1 MPGSKRVL
9 VGFLSTLAWPV
20 LLIALLVTSANLV
33 VNNLNHVGDLAS
45 TVVKEVSANPKTLT
59 SIIDEF
65 AKSADP
71 KVAREIEK
79 NRSRIESTI
88 SSLGSS
94 SEFRE
99 MISLILNQIAQAA
112 LSGASSV
119 IVDLVPLAMLVSDK
133 VNEAAD
139 RTLISKKVLADI
151 KPMSVE
157 LSQQSTTIAKVKN
170 ILHRAL
176 YIWLLWLAMLIGLF
190 LLIGKRIIRI
200 YGAHLVSIG
209 IIGLSIRF
217 LAPALARRAVISSD
231 GVLYAQD
238 IAPRILEA
246 FLSPIMTLSIVAIIL
261 GVALV
266 AAGRFVKDRP
276 A

>member
-1 MPGSKRVL
+1 MSGGKKIL

-20 LLIALLVTSANLV
+20 LLLALLVTSANLII
-33 VNNLNHVGDLAS
+33 NNLNHVGDLAA
-45 TVVKEVSANPKTLT
+45 TVVREVSANPNTLS

-65 AKSADP
+65 AKSADAD
-71 KVAREIEK
+71 VAKEIKKNRAKIEK
-79 NRSRIESTI
+79 TVV
-88 SSLGSS
+88 SLGSS

-99 MISLILNQIAQAA
+99 MISSILNQIAQAA

-119 IVDLVPLAMLVSDK
+119 IVDLVPIATLVSDK
-133 VNEAAD
+133 VNEAAK
-139 RTLISKKVLADI
+139 RTLIRKKFLADI

-176 YIWLLWLAMLIGLF
+176 YIWLLWLVILIGLF
-190 LLIGKRIIRI
+190 LLIGKRIMRI

-217 LAPALARRAVISSD
+217 LAPALVQRAAISSD
-231 GVLYAQD
+231 GALYAQD

-246 FLSPIMTLSIVAIIL
+246 FLSPIMTLSIVAVIL
-261 GVALV
+261 GIALTL
-266 AAGRFVKDRP
+266 AGRFHQS
-276 A
+276 